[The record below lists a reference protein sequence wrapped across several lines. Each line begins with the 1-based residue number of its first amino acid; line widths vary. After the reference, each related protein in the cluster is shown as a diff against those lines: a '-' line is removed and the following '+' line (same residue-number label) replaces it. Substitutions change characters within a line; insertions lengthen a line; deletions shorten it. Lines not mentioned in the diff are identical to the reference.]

1 MLGAVVIEIVF
12 NLLHIKM
19 ILLYHTQEIIELYLT
34 WTFRDPRKHCK
45 YLIVMDISYYF
56 LYILLKFFKINFSFT
71 TPVDFFKFLMN
82 NIFVFK
88 FSDLTSYR
96 FKNFW
101 DVYFRKITYNFIPE
115 LILSDLMITTGLIKF
130 HKNAIKE
137 LFFGGVSV
145 VQFKKGFT
153 SFFKLIEGKKVLTVI
168 IELTESGKDFD
179 FVVLAILLN
188 SFTYFSK
195 VFVNSL
201 KADFPFYTS
210 REFSYL
216 IFVFTIL

>member
-1 MLGAVVIEIVF
+1 
-12 NLLHIKM
+12 
-19 ILLYHTQEIIELYLT
+19 
-34 WTFRDPRKHCK
+34 
-45 YLIVMDISYYF
+45 MDISYYF

-96 FKNFW
+96 FKNFG
-101 DVYFRKITYNFIPE
+101 DVYFRKIAYNFIPE

>member
-34 WTFRDPRKHCK
+34 LTFRDPRKHCK

-56 LYILLKFFKINFSFT
+56 LYILLKFFKIKFSIT
-71 TPVDFFKFLMN
+71 TLVDFFKFLMN
-82 NIFVFK
+82 SIFVFK

-96 FKNFW
+96 FKNLG
-101 DVYFRKITYNFIPE
+101 DLYFRKIAYNFSPE

-153 SFFKLIEGKKVLTVI
+153 NFFKLIEGKEILTVI

-188 SFTYFSK
+188 SFTYFFK

-201 KADFPFYTS
+201 
-210 REFSYL
+210 
-216 IFVFTIL
+216 